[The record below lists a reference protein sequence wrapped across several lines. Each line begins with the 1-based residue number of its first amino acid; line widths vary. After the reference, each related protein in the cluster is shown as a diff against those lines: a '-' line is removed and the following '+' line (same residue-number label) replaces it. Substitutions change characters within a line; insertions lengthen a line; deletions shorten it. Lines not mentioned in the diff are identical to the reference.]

1 MYFHFMVIFLSQ
13 CLLLSHFSCVRLCV
27 TPEGSPPGSPIPGIL
42 QARTLEWVAISFSN
56 AGKWKVK
63 VKSLSRAR
71 PSATPW
77 TAAFQ
82 APPSMGF
89 SRQEYWS
96 GVPLPSPKQ
105 ALDIPNTLDSQSEL
119 LIHAELF
126 FFFKPKWHN
135 PLCSLDG
142 LVLCTNSNMDQ
153 TLAFYAFNWGYR
165 DE

>member
-1 MYFHFMVIFLSQ
+1 MQRDIRGTHKQKDDHVGSQ
-13 CLLLSHFSCVRLCV
+13 MQTKAAADKSLQSCPTLCD
-27 TPEGSPPGSPIPGIL
+27 PIDGSPPDSPVPGIP

-96 GVPLPSPKQ
+96 GVPLPSPWLCIK
-105 ALDIPNTLDSQSEL
+105 P
-119 LIHAELF
+119 
-126 FFFKPKWHN
+126 FK
-135 PLCSLDG
+135 
-142 LVLCTNSNMDQ
+142 
-153 TLAFYAFNWGYR
+153 
-165 DE
+165 